1 MDTKNKD
8 TVTLIDIQNIVS
20 GYIAAQVAD
29 KSEILKAIDRDSIIH
44 DVASAIQKK
53 IVVMVK
59 ACRKSCIGKSTEER
73 EIIMW
78 TTLDKIEEI
87 IAQDVASTRD
97 AVLYGKGKH
106 EAIESSMSALNASW
120 DAGIGDLQ
128 RIDTAAEIIKSG
140 DTPINGKNRK
150 PGTRPE
156 KLSVVRRAQEEVN
169 STSVSSVQ
177 ENE

>member
-1 MDTKNKD
+1 MDAKNKD
-8 TVTLIDIQNIVS
+8 TVALIDIQNIVS
-20 GYIAAQVAD
+20 GYNATQAAD

-53 IVVMVK
+53 IVVMTK
-59 ACRKSCIGKSTEER
+59 TCRKSCIGKSVEER

-87 IAQDVASTRD
+87 IAQDVTSTRD
-97 AVLYGKGKH
+97 AVLYGRGKH
-106 EAIESSMSALNASW
+106 EAIESSMSALNAAW

-128 RIDTAAEIIKSG
+128 RIDAVADMIKLGAE
-140 DTPINGKNRK
+140 PINGRNRK

-156 KLSVVRRAQEEVN
+156 KLSVVRKAQEEVEKN
-169 STSVSSVQ
+169 QT
-177 ENE
+177 EFDGKA

>member
-1 MDTKNKD
+1 MDAKNKD
-8 TVTLIDIQNIVS
+8 TVALIDIQNIVS
-20 GYIAAQVAD
+20 GYIATQAAD

-53 IVVMVK
+53 IVAMVK
-59 ACRKSCIGKSTEER
+59 ACRKSCIGKSVEER

-97 AVLYGKGKH
+97 AVLYGRGKH
-106 EAIESSMSALNASW
+106 EAIESSMSALNAVW

-128 RIDTAAEIIKSG
+128 RIDTVADMIKLGAE
-140 DTPINGKNRK
+140 PINGRNRK

-156 KLSVVRRAQEEVN
+156 KLSVVRKAQEEVEKN
-169 STSVSSVQ
+169 QT
-177 ENE
+177 EFDGKA

>member
-1 MDTKNKD
+1 MDAKNKD
-8 TVTLIDIQNIVS
+8 TVALIDIQNIVS
-20 GYIAAQVAD
+20 GYIATQAAD

-53 IVVMVK
+53 IVAMVK
-59 ACRKSCIGKSTEER
+59 ACRKSCIGKSVEER

-97 AVLYGKGKH
+97 AVLYGRGKH
-106 EAIESSMSALNASW
+106 EAIESSMSALNAVW

-128 RIDTAAEIIKSG
+128 RIDTVADMIKLGAE
-140 DTPINGKNRK
+140 PINGRNRK

-156 KLSVVRRAQEEVN
+156 KLAVVRKAQEEVEKN
-169 STSVSSVQ
+169 QT
-177 ENE
+177 EFDGKA